1 MKMIRLVAVLAT
13 VGWSNMIHAQD
24 LLKKVPEE
32 AQVVMAMN
40 GKAFFKHVDA
50 AEVNKIF
57 QNIGFFDNVFGK
69 KNKISKEN
77 IQELGL
83 DLNSKAYI
91 HAQITDSVQYIGVL
105 FPIANVVQLEEVLPK
120 DKKIQTVDGL
130 KTMYT
135 SDGTLRMSWDDNTLY
150 FLGAVPMFNYFNKE
164 EIRTRYGLKE
174 DPKYNYDDAAAATTV
189 EAYPD
194 TVYVDTTITAVEVP
208 PVKQG
213 EIKEVE
219 FEEGEEFIVP
229 PASPPA
235 KGTEIEEDE
244 YAYVDS
250 VLERDEYQDDYYK
263 VYAEVSQHNDSVK
276 NVLMAQWV
284 NQRFTQILD
293 GKIGYS
299 KSKTFSRMNDDEL
312 MRLEMKNFNDFYS
325 LYYPMDL
332 FYGTFGAKPIF
343 DYGYESLAGSLIV
356 DGPQLKFVGD
366 LGLDKEMTKYFKDIY
381 KNKFNPKF
389 FEFLDPNALGF
400 ISLNMNSEAYIKHM
414 PSLVKKVY
422 GNMAGD
428 KVGNIIDLFATIA
441 DVTLDEKALGKVIKG
456 DNLFV
461 VNGVTKQE
469 VKYKDYQ
476 YDDDY
481 NYTEVERTKMETLPQ
496 FIWMFSSDDTRIFE
510 KIINVGKSEN
520 SIEDH
525 GGIFELKI
533 NDRSGIKPY
542 LLIDKGIVFL
552 SNDLQKLKDIK
563 SKTFRGKGDASF
575 VSFVKNNPV
584 SMVFNAK
591 QVPSLVKELD
601 IPIHRNIEETINEL
615 SQYGNL
621 YFVSKKVK
629 GNNAGFEIGV
639 DFPKTKPNAVSF
651 MVDAI
656 NKLTLK
662 FKD

>member
-1 MKMIRLVAVLAT
+1 MRMIKLVAVLAT

-57 QNIGFFDNVFGK
+57 QNIGFFENIFGK

-91 HAQITDSVQYIGVL
+91 HAQITDSVQYFGAL
-105 FPIANVVQLEEVLPK
+105 FPIANVAQLEAILPK
-120 DKKIQTVDGL
+120 DKKIQTVNGL
-130 KTMYT
+130 KTIYT
-135 SDGTLRMSWDDNTLY
+135 SGGDLRMSWDDNTLY
-150 FLGAVPMFNYFNKE
+150 FLGAVPMFNYFNRE
-164 EIRTRYGLKE
+164 DIRTRYGLKE
-174 DPKYNYDDAAAATTV
+174 NPEYNYATAVPTTV

-194 TVYVDTTITAVEVP
+194 TVYLDTTATAVEIP

-213 EIKEVE
+213 EIEEVE
-219 FEEGEEFIVP
+219 FEEGEEVIPPAGVP
-229 PASPPA
+229 PTRAIPME
-235 KGTEIEEDE
+235 KDE
-244 YAYVDS
+244 YASVDS
-250 VLERDEYQDDYYK
+250 VLDRDEYQDDYYK
-263 VYAEVSQHNDSVK
+263 EYAEVSQYNDSVK

-293 GKIGYS
+293 GRTGYS
-299 KSKTFSRMNDDEL
+299 KSKTLSSMKDNEL
-312 MRLEMKNFNDFYS
+312 MCVEMKNFNDFYS

-366 LGLDKEMTKYFKDIY
+366 LGLDKEMTKYYKDIY

-389 FEFLDPNALGF
+389 FEFLDPNVLGF

-422 GNMAGD
+422 GNIAGD
-428 KVGNIIDLFATIA
+428 KIGSIVDLFATIA
-441 DVTLDEKALGKVIKG
+441 EVTLDEKALGKVIKG

-469 VKYKDYQ
+469 VKYKDYE

-481 NYTEVERTKMETLPQ
+481 NYTEIERTKMETLPQ
-496 FIWMFSSDDTRIFE
+496 FIWMFSSEDTRIFE

-584 SMVFNAK
+584 SLVFNAK
-591 QVPSLVKELD
+591 QVPSLVNELD
-601 IPIHRNIEETINEL
+601 IPIHRNMEETIDEL

-621 YFVSKKVK
+621 YFVSKKLK

-639 DFPKTKPNAVSF
+639 DFPKTKPNALSF